1 MGLLLTTEDGT
12 RMGWPE
18 LCVEA
23 VPGRKPCLE
32 APTENKLASNTLAE
46 RMRKAFELLQLPR
59 QQA

>member
-1 MGLLLTTEDGT
+1 
-12 RMGWPE
+12 MGWPE

-32 APTENKLASNTLAE
+32 APTENKLSSNTLAE
-46 RMRKAFELLQLPR
+46 RTRKGFELLQLPR